1 MDNLYDDDVV
11 AWARQQA
18 GLIRARQWSQL
29 DMDNIVEEIEDVGKS
44 EKRELQSRL
53 CVLISHLLKWS
64 HQPARRGRSWR
75 KTIRE
80 QRSAIELDLQKHPS
94 LQALLADPE
103 CLQDAWIDALLK
115 VIGEQN
121 FFDLPDTSPWTL
133 SQALDQDF
141 YSCDRGD

>member
-1 MDNLYDDDVV
+1 MGNLYDDDVV

-18 GLIRARQWSQL
+18 GLIRAQQWSQL

-75 KTIRE
+75 KTIKE

-94 LQALLADPE
+94 LQALLGDAD
-103 CLQDAWIDALLK
+103 WIAAAYRHARTATFAET
-115 VIGEQN
+115 GQP
-121 FFDLPDTSPWTL
+121 DLPDQLPWPIGQVL
-133 SQALDQDF
+133 SQDF
-141 YSCDRGD
+141 WPE